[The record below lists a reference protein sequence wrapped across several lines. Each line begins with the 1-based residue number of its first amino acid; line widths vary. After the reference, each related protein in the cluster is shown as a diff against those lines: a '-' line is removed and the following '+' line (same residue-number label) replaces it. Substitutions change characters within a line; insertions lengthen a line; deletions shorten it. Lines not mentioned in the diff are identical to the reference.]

1 LIDLLDG
8 RRGLQPDFNSYV
20 KAADDEWVRRPRETT
35 SRRIRHEQRPW
46 GPEREYTS
54 VGRGAPDLREFIRR
68 ALTPARQTFFSYL
81 TGDEVLV
88 VTDANGGDSS
98 EVQKAQRIEQVG
110 EAAAAVE
117 ELDPRDR
124 KTPLKT

>member
-1 LIDLLDG
+1 
-8 RRGLQPDFNSYV
+8 V
-20 KAADDEWVRRPRETT
+20 
-35 SRRIRHEQRPW
+35 
-46 GPEREYTS
+46 
-54 VGRGAPDLREFIRR
+54 
-68 ALTPARQTFFSYL
+68 

-88 VTDANGGDSS
+88 MTDGSNGCDFSKV
-98 EVQKAQRIEQVG
+98 EKAHWIEQVE